1 PAGEATR
8 NASHV
13 TDCSI
18 SLQIRDLGRAT
29 SAGEA
34 AVQKLSDGVVH
45 DLPDLAL
52 RRRLAQTKQALQ
64 PHRATQHVQEVI
76 RRGAAVGHPQQAS
89 RDLAVEVFGQPC
101 PAARRAKLPELLG
114 DLRYALRLRYHQTM

>member
-1 PAGEATR
+1 MHRHSLPAPTSRHLYQRTLDKGRPAGEATR

-18 SLQIRDLGRAT
+18 SLQIRELGRAT

-76 RRGAAVGHPQQAS
+76 R
-89 RDLAVEVFGQPC
+89 
-101 PAARRAKLPELLG
+101 
-114 DLRYALRLRYHQTM
+114 